1 MDAHA
6 TRLPYFRY
14 LVSNPARGFVLGR
27 DQAVPV
33 MLPDPARF
41 ALHRLVTSTLRPGS
55 QAPSK
60 TTTGARRQ
68 Y

>member
-1 MDAHA
+1 M
-6 TRLPYFRY
+6 
-14 LVSNPARGFVLGR
+14 LGR